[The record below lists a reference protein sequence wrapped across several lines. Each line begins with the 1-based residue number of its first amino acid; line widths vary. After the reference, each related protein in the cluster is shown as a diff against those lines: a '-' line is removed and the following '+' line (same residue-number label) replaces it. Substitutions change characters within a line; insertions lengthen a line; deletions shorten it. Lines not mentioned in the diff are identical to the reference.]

1 MCICCIKIVL
11 RTEKKDLGFW
21 KKLSIMILKKVY
33 ILRGEGGG
41 QGQFGKCL
49 HFELFFFWMASLRSR
64 SRRWCW
70 SWHLCRIRST
80 GRCSQYCRQGE
91 ARDRG
96 GAGAAGCCGGVG
108 APRWRAHTR
117 ATVRSTRRRRWG
129 DSTWRSGP
137 GSRPAGRQ
145 AAWPPPAGRFTKKII
160 TRFSYFKMW
169 VKVPQFCSNTAQKG
183 VNILQNVTFCSKG
196 RASKLSF
203 GSPGLGS
210 WVKARMCPYVLY
222 FVSRM
227 ICWKR
232 FCWASSSLAAF
243 WPPKHIGPFK
253 APWIKALIDQVS
265 WFMLY
270 WIPIIKCFYPIL
282 NHWFEWNPGLHG
294 FNLSLALIL
303 DLNWDDTIKS
313 CTHVSDK
320 PCSRIIG
327 QWNPSPWFT
336 PNHWFKELCRR
347 AIDNLLNEIAQK
359 HGINGIQHGQCSK
372 PKVLCYY

>member
-1 MCICCIKIVL
+1 
-11 RTEKKDLGFW
+11 
-21 KKLSIMILKKVY
+21 
-33 ILRGEGGG
+33 
-41 QGQFGKCL
+41 
-49 HFELFFFWMASLRSR
+49 
-64 SRRWCW
+64 
-70 SWHLCRIRST
+70 
-80 GRCSQYCRQGE
+80 
-91 ARDRG
+91 
-96 GAGAAGCCGGVG
+96 
-108 APRWRAHTR
+108 
-117 ATVRSTRRRRWG
+117 
-129 DSTWRSGP
+129 
-137 GSRPAGRQ
+137 
-145 AAWPPPAGRFTKKII
+145 
-160 TRFSYFKMW
+160 MW
-169 VKVPQFCSNTAQKG
+169 VKVPQFCSKTAQKG

-196 RASKLSF
+196 RTSKFSF

-282 NHWFEWNPGLHG
+282 NHWFEWTPGLHG

-313 CTHVSDK
+313 CTHVSDR

-372 PKVLCYY
+372 PNHNWHQGK

>member
-1 MCICCIKIVL
+1 MQPVL
-11 RTEKKDLGFW
+11 PSG
-21 KKLSIMILKKVY
+21 
-33 ILRGEGGG
+33 
-41 QGQFGKCL
+41 
-49 HFELFFFWMASLRSR
+49 RSPR
-64 SRRWCW
+64 PWRAW
-70 SWHLCRIRST
+70 
-80 GRCSQYCRQGE
+80 
-91 ARDRG
+91 
-96 GAGAAGCCGGVG
+96 AAGCCGGVG
-108 APRWRAHTR
+108 APRWWAHTR
-117 ATVRSTRRRRWG
+117 ATVQSTRRRRWG

-169 VKVPQFCSNTAQKG
+169 VKVPQFCSKTAQKG

-243 WPPKHIGPFK
+243 WPPEHIGPFK

-372 PKVLCYY
+372 PTWGLFLNKKTKKSKSLQFFLIFKLCF